1 MPKFSGAPSGAPKGS
16 KTIDLGFDSLLFW
29 GRMGEGSDSNFYKNT
44 PLYKNTPP
52 IPPPIL
58 IRGVFLKGKLIPGVS
73 TLQNSCFYLLSI
85 LRPFFVLHGT

>member
-44 PLYKNTPP
+44 SLYKNTPP

-58 IRGVFLKGKLIPGVS
+58 IRGGILKWNTPDTWKYM
-73 TLQNSCFYLLSI
+73 YLRAQRLSQY
-85 LRPFFVLHGT
+85 V

>member
-58 IRGVFLKGKLIPGVS
+58 IRGGILIEVIRPPSLSKPAAGGKFLGIFQG
-73 TLQNSCFYLLSI
+73 
-85 LRPFFVLHGT
+85 